1 MTRRFPRKR
10 PNPVSTIIPRLAMRG
25 DKALAVV
32 ERSQSVGSAAMNAIQ
47 WNEKEFSPHHQHYY
61 LDRPVWLVTILYGR
75 HSAQKPPRA
84 AFRNRGRRRTAQCQC
99 RSRSCRRRYRYR
111 NRAEKLFQTLGPCD
125 NRPPTAAILMSHCWL
140 PPHKFTVAA
149 TQHNEKLICNYQ
161 KQIDN

>member
-32 ERSQSVGSAAMNAIQ
+32 ERSQSVGFAAMNASQ
-47 WNEKEFSPHHQHYY
+47 WNEKEFSPHQQHYY

-84 AFRNRGRRRTAQCQC
+84 AFRNRGRRRRSVNVAQ
-99 RSRSCRRRYRYR
+99 
-111 NRAEKLFQTLGPCD
+111 E
-125 NRPPTAAILMSHCWL
+125 
-140 PPHKFTVAA
+140 VAA
-149 TQHNEKLICNYQ
+149 EDTDTAIEQ
-161 KQIDN
+161 KSCSRHSVLATTAHPPQPS

>member
-84 AFRNRGRRRTAQCQC
+84 AFRNRGRRRRSVNVAQ
-99 RSRSCRRRYRYR
+99 
-111 NRAEKLFQTLGPCD
+111 E
-125 NRPPTAAILMSHCWL
+125 
-140 PPHKFTVAA
+140 VAA
-149 TQHNEKLICNYQ
+149 EDTDTAIEQ
-161 KQIDN
+161 KSCSRHPVLATTAHPPQPS